1 MYTLPSEEGRVA
13 RVIVDEECVVSGAPA
28 TLEYAA

>member
-1 MYTLPSEEGRVA
+1 MYTLPSEERQVA
-13 RVIVDEECVVSGAPA
+13 RVIVDEDCVVKGAPA